1 MGARGRKSMAELM
14 VPTTSAEIIPRPEA
28 PDDLTDEQSEEWH
41 AIVNTMPADHFMRGN
56 FPLLSQLCRH
66 IVASRRIAQ
75 LIEQA
80 ANEKVLDLKELCTL
94 LQLQAAESATIIRL
108 SRSMRLRQQSI
119 MRAET
124 TRHPTAQLMRPWDH
138 VE

>member
-1 MGARGRKSMAELM
+1 MAELM
-14 VPTTSAEIIPRPEA
+14 VPTTFAEIILRPEA

-80 ANEKVLDLKELCTL
+80 ANEKVLDLKELCTPAPASGRRERDNYPSIPIDATN
-94 LQLQAAESATIIRL
+94 AAIHYEGRDDPASDGTIDAPLGPCRVR
-108 SRSMRLRQQSI
+108 RSV
-119 MRAET
+119 
-124 TRHPTAQLMRPWDH
+124 RP
-138 VE
+138 